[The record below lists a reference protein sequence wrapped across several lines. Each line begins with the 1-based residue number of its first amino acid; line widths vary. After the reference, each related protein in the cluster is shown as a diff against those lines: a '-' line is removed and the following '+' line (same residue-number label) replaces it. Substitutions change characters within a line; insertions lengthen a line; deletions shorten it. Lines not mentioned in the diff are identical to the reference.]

1 MNKQTISRYELIP
14 TLIKASSFEVVFI
27 KKNGQERIMKC
38 LFEST
43 RYIEQGILTVFD
55 LVKQKYRSIN
65 FKTLSQIIVA
75 DMIYQLTP
83 KGKLLMIGN
92 RKEILL
98 EEIGEMIGDD
108 ISVLASWSYEE
119 LLYLHSELE
128 QITVS
133 YDLEALKAL
142 FEYAYE
148 SGSIDFNMEMIEDV
162 LQGDLEFIPNATME
176 QVAQMQMFSVCIPTP
191 DYINIEYIDYQYT
204 TQDIEAYYYEASNG
218 VLQVKK
224 V

>member
-27 KKNGQERIMKC
+27 KKNGQERTMKC

-65 FKTLSQIIVA
+65 FKTLKQIIIA
-75 DMIYQLTP
+75 DMIYQPTP
-83 KGKLLMIGN
+83 KGKLLLIGN
-92 RKEILL
+92 RKEKLL
-98 EEIGEMIGDD
+98 EKIYEIIDRD
-108 ISVLASWSYEE
+108 IAVLRNWSYDE
-119 LLYLHSELE
+119 LLFLYDELE
-128 QITVS
+128 QITIS
-133 YDLEALKAL
+133 YDLEALRAL

-148 SGSIDFNMEMIEDV
+148 SGSVDFNMEMIMNV
-162 LQGDLEFIPNATME
+162 LQGDLEFIPKVTIE
-176 QVAQMQMFSVCIPTP
+176 QVAQGQMFSICIETP
-191 DYINIEYIDYQYT
+191 EYINIEYIDYQYT

-224 V
+224 I